1 MGGDPRELAAIFA
14 GGFIG
19 AIARAELGELLSA
32 GGPGWPWATFIANIV
47 GAFLLGYFAT
57 RLQERL
63 PLSRY
68 RRPLLG
74 TGLCGALTTTRAG
87 RSRWPTPRRASWPGS
102 PPASSPRTSS
112 AACGS
117 PHKRR
122 GAVAGRRRARRRGRD
137 RAVRRRR
144 VRVSAGGRP
153 PAARHALGEP
163 VRRRAARPARGIR
176 AP

>member
-63 PLSRY
+63 PLSAY
-68 RRPLLG
+68 RRPFLG
-74 TGLCGALTTTRAG
+74 TGICGALTTFSTMQIELLRMLDADRIGLAIGYAG
-87 RSRWPTPRRASWPGS
+87 ASILLGF
-102 PPASSPRTSS
+102 
-112 AACGS
+112 
-117 PHKRR
+117 
-122 GAVAGRRRARRRGRD
+122 GAVVIATNL
-137 RAVRRRR
+137 VRRT
-144 VRVSAGGRP
+144 VV
-153 PAARHALGEP
+153 PA
-163 VRRRAARPARGIR
+163 
-176 AP
+176 